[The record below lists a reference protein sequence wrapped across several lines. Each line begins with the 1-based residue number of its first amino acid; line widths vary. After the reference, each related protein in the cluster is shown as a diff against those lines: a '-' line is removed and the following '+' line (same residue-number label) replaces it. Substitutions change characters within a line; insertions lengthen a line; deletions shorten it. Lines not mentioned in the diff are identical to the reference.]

1 MNCVC
6 ATYLNLWSTEVLSVV
21 QSYMAEM
28 IGDRRNSGQVGR
40 HDLLSNLLEANTN
53 SPDIEDLTDSEL
65 MGM

>member
-1 MNCVC
+1 
-6 ATYLNLWSTEVLSVV
+6 
-21 QSYMAEM
+21 MAEM